1 VRIYLYDVHHLD
13 HDAYTTT
20 PRTISHQDHGSPRAQ
35 LRGVSYRSTAFTIIL
50 LRSVARHGS
59 CATKAKRSVT
69 LAGPSAKG
77 QQVKSDASSSSRKG
91 YFNFSR
97 LVEALRLPRVEHYV
111 LMAILSC
118 CPNGQL
124 STHEFPVVVDKIA
137 FLTRYSKARVYTAL
151 NILEREREILRRDRR
166 RARNEYGFFRNLPTI
181 YTIKLPGMD
190 DAGIVATSQKRAN
203 VAPSA
208 SVAPVEPTPMF
219 EVQEEPI
226 TEDFDDSEVDPMD
239 PPAGYYERLQAEYL
253 AQEESTIPTVEEPQI
268 EIVAD
273 LSEPEPIVVDA
284 PIAREVVP
292 QSPEQFTEEEQIVGH
307 EVAQYAH
314 AKLAPLVEDAATRKR
329 AVKGQNAITM
339 AMFMIGRFAVTA
351 MDTHAIGINEIFYA
365 VDEWIEKS
373 VLSMDP
379 RYILAGP
386 AQNALRLNKFFDG
399 KGKSI
404 DNGRR
409 KKLGL
414 DRC

>member
-1 VRIYLYDVHHLD
+1 VRFYLYDAHHWD
-13 HDAYTTT
+13 HDTRITTM
-20 PRTISHQDHGSPRAQ
+20 RISSYRDHGSPRAQ

-137 FLTRYSKARVYTAL
+137 HLTRYSKAHIYTAL
-151 NILEREREILRRDRR
+151 NTLEREREILRRDRR
-166 RARNEYGFFRNLPTI
+166 RARNEYGFMRNLPTV
-181 YTIKLPGMD
+181 YTIKLPGLD
-190 DAGIVATSQKRAN
+190 DADIVATLQKRASATSSAP
-203 VAPSA
+203 VAPI
-208 SVAPVEPTPMF
+208 EPTSTF
-219 EVQEEPI
+219 EAQEEPI
-226 TEDFDDSEVDPMD
+226 AEDFDDSEVDPMD
-239 PPAGYYERLQAEYL
+239 PPAGYYERLQAEYM
-253 AQEESTIPTVEEPQI
+253 AQEESTVPTVEEPQI
-268 EIVAD
+268 ESVAD
-273 LSEPEPIVVDA
+273 LSEPTIDDTPV
-284 PIAREVVP
+284 AREVAP
-292 QSPEQFTEEEQIVGH
+292 QSPEKFTEEEQIVGY

-314 AKLAPLVEDAATRKR
+314 AKLAPLVDDVVTRKR
-329 AVKGQNAITM
+329 AVKGRDAITM

>member
-118 CPNGQL
+118 CPNGKL

-137 FLTRYSKARVYTAL
+137 HLTRYSKAHIYTAL
-151 NILEREREILRRDRR
+151 NTLEREREILRRDRR
-166 RARNEYGFFRNLPTI
+166 RARNEYGFMRNLPTV
-181 YTIKLPGMD
+181 YTIKLPGLD
-190 DAGIVATSQKRAN
+190 DADIVATLQKRASAASSAP
-203 VAPSA
+203 VAPI
-208 SVAPVEPTPMF
+208 EPTSTF
-219 EVQEEPI
+219 EAQEEPI
-226 TEDFDDSEVDPMD
+226 AEDFDDSEVDPMD
-239 PPAGYYERLQAEYL
+239 PPAGYYERLQAEYM
-253 AQEESTIPTVEEPQI
+253 AQEESTVPTVEEPQI

-273 LSEPEPIVVDA
+273 LSEPEA
-284 PIAREVVP
+284 PVAHKVVP

-339 AMFMIGRFAVTA
+339 AMFMIGRFAVAA

-365 VDEWIEKS
+365 VDEWIVRS
-373 VLSMDP
+373 VLSLDP
-379 RYILAGP
+379 RFVGAGP
-386 AQNALRLNKFFDG
+386 SQHALRLKTFFDG
-399 KGKSI
+399 KGKAI

-414 DRC
+414 T

>member
-1 VRIYLYDVHHLD
+1 MK
-13 HDAYTTT
+13 YTA
-20 PRTISHQDHGSPRAQ
+20 PASP
-35 LRGVSYRSTAFTIIL
+35 
-50 LRSVARHGS
+50 
-59 CATKAKRSVT
+59 
-69 LAGPSAKG
+69 
-77 QQVKSDASSSSRKG
+77 RKG

-137 FLTRYSKARVYTAL
+137 HLTRYSKAHIYTAL
-151 NILEREREILRRDRR
+151 NSLEREREILRRDRR
-166 RARNEYGFFRNLPTI
+166 RVRNEYGFMRNLPTI
-181 YTIKLPGMD
+181 YTIKLPGLD
-190 DAGIVATSQKRAN
+190 DADIVAATSQKRPVVASSAP
-203 VAPSA
+203 VAPI
-208 SVAPVEPTPMF
+208 EPTPTF
-219 EVQEEPI
+219 EAQEEPI
-226 TEDFDDSEVDPMD
+226 AEDFDDSEVDPMD

-253 AQEESTIPTVEEPQI
+253 AQEESTIPTVEEPLI

-273 LSEPEPIVVDA
+273 ISEPEA
-284 PIAREVVP
+284 TIAREVVP

-339 AMFMIGRFAVTA
+339 AMFMIGRFAVAA

-365 VDEWIEKS
+365 VDEWVVKS

-379 RYILAGP
+379 RFVGAGP
-386 AQNALRLNKFFDG
+386 SQHALRLKYFFDG
-399 KGKSI
+399 KGKAI
-404 DNGRR
+404 DNGRK

-414 DRC
+414 VRC